1 MTFEELKERAL
12 VAWQEF
18 SAPKEPRILVGAAT
32 CGRAAGAMDLREAVE
47 EYLADKGM
55 SGLIIEAGCLGLC
68 YAEPLVEVAVPG
80 GPSVLY
86 GPLTPEEIPELLD
99 SHIVKDAVWQER
111 ALASMS
117 GPGLDGVPAFAD
129 LPMMKGQVRIAGRN
143 LGRIDPT
150 NIDHYIA
157 YAGGYEG
164 LSKAVQ
170 MTPEEVIEEVKK
182 SGLRGRGGAGFPTG
196 TKWEFCHRSVSE
208 TKYVICNADEGDPGA
223 FMDRSV
229 LESDPHGV
237 LEGILIAG
245 YAIGA
250 NKGYIYVRAEYPL
263 ALERL
268 DNAMKQ
274 MREYGLLGDNILGS
288 GYDFDI
294 EIEMGAGAF
303 VCGEETAMIASLEGK
318 RGMPRTRP
326 PFPATSGLHGKPTN
340 INNVETLA
348 NVSAILSQGAD
359 EFRKYG
365 TENSPGT
372 KTFALAGKVV
382 RTGLVEV
389 PLGITL
395 REIVFDIGGGIPDEK
410 EFKAVQTGGPS
421 GGCLPASLL
430 DLPVDYDSLTKAGSI
445 MGSGG
450 MIVMDEHTCIVDIA
464 RYFLEFTQNESCGK
478 CTPCRLGTRQML
490 NMLNDITAGK
500 SRDGDVDLLLE
511 LGEAVRKGSL
521 CGLGQTAPN
530 PVLTT
535 TKYFRDEYGAHV
547 DEGRCPATVCT
558 SLLTIEIIEDNCTG
572 CGACKRVCPVEAVSG
587 EKKKPHVIDPELCI
601 RCKLCYEACK
611 FDAVSVE

>member
-12 VAWQEF
+12 VTWQGF
-18 SAPKEPRILVGAAT
+18 SAPKEPRILITAAT
-32 CGRAAGAMDLREAVE
+32 CGRAAGATDLHRAIER
-47 EYLADKGM
+47 YLAEKKM
-55 SGLIIEAGCLGLC
+55 SATIVEAGCLGLC
-68 YAEPLVEVAVPG
+68 YTEPLVEIANPE

-86 GPLTPEEIPELLD
+86 GPLTPDDIPGLLD
-99 SHIVKDAVWQER
+99 SHIVNDAVSAEH
-111 ALASMS
+111 AVAVMNGS
-117 GPGLDGVPAFAD
+117 GVDGIPAFAD
-129 LPMMKGQVRIAGRN
+129 LPMMKGQVRIAARN
-143 LGRIDPT
+143 CGRIDPT

-157 YAGGYEG
+157 RGGGYGG
-164 LSKAVQ
+164 LAKALQ
-170 MTPEEVIEEVKK
+170 MDPKDVVEEVKK

-196 TKWEFCHRSVSE
+196 VKWEFCSRSVSD

-229 LESDPHGV
+229 LESDPHCV
-237 LEGILIAG
+237 LEGMMIAA

-250 NKGYIYVRAEYPL
+250 NQGYIYVRAEYPL

-268 DNAMKQ
+268 SNALSQ
-274 MREYGLLGDNILGS
+274 MRECGLLGENILGS
-288 GYDFDI
+288 GFNFDI
-294 EIEMGAGAF
+294 AIEMGAGAF
-303 VCGEETAMIASLEGK
+303 VCGEETAMMASLEGK
-318 RGMPRTRP
+318 RGMPRSRP

-348 NVSAILSQGAD
+348 NVSAILQRGAD
-359 EFRKYG
+359 EFTKYG

-395 REIVFDIGGGIPDEK
+395 REIIFDVGGGIPDGK
-410 EFKAVQTGGPS
+410 EFRAVQTGGPS

-450 MIVMDEHTCIVDIA
+450 MIVMDEDTCIVDIA

-490 NMLNDITAGK
+490 NMLNDITVGK
-500 SRDGDVDLLLE
+500 GRKGDVDLLLE
-511 LGEAVRKGSL
+511 LGQAVKKGAL

-535 TKYFRDEYGAHV
+535 TKYFRDEYEAHV
-547 DEGRCPATVCT
+547 SERRCPAKVCPA
-558 SLLTIEIIEDNCTG
+558 LLTVEIIEDNCTG
-572 CGACKRVCPVEAVSG
+572 CGACRRVCPVDAVSG
-587 EKKKPHVIDPELCI
+587 EKKKPHMIDPEICI
-601 RCKLCYEACK
+601 HCKLCYETCK
-611 FDAVSVE
+611 FDAVSVK